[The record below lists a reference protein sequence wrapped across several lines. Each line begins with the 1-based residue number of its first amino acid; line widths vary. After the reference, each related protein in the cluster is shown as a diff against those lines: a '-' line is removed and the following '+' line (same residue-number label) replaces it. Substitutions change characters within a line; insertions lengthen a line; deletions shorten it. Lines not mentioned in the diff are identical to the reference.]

1 MNVLAVA
8 AVLAVTLAPAAPA
21 VTPMG
26 TSVTA
31 VSFVGSGGVVL
42 HGSVVA
48 PEDPVARRMPGVV
61 MLSGAGATGRSELM
75 PEAEA
80 FARHG
85 IVTLVYD
92 KRTEDYSLFHR
103 DYSELADDALAGV
116 RLLRS
121 RPGVDPARVGLW
133 GLSEGAF
140 VAPLAAGRSTDVAF
154 VITVGAV
161 GVTPAA
167 QTSWMYGEFLGHDGV
182 TGSLRHTMQSTA
194 TRVVVAA
201 GLFPE
206 ADFDPVPAW
215 EHVRQPVLMQ
225 WGRFDRQALPAQSS
239 TIITRALRRGGNTH
253 YTTRFVA
260 GADHDL
266 YLTADGG
273 FDRTTDLPRD
283 YGEFEAAWIADPAPG
298 SVGVP
303 PRQDAAGQPVT
314 PPAWYESPGVQ
325 AAAILLF
332 LLAFAAY
339 PVSAAVRRLFGRRA
353 TPPVARPARWLAATG
368 LITTIGFVG
377 YVFFLLATGA
387 NLVGPVVLG
396 DPIPWL
402 VLRILVVA
410 TIAATVVTTVQWRR
424 HGHRADRCHRI
435 RLGLLVTAGVVL
447 VPWSI
452 CWGLL

>member
-1 MNVLAVA
+1 MNVLAA
-8 AVLAVTLAPAAPA
+8 ATVLAVTLTPAAPA
-21 VTPMG
+21 ITPPG
-26 TSVTA
+26 ASVTA

-42 HGSVVA
+42 HGSVLA
-48 PEDPVARRMPGVV
+48 PAGQGTRPLPGVV
-61 MLSGAGATGRSELM
+61 LLSGAGASGRSQLM

-92 KRTEDYSLFHR
+92 KRTVGYSLFHR
-103 DYSELADDALAGV
+103 DYSELADDALAGL

-121 RPGVDPARVGLW
+121 RPDVDPARVGLW

-140 VAPLAAGRSTDVAF
+140 VAPLAAERCADVAF

-161 GVTPAA
+161 GVTPEE

-182 TGSLRHTMQSTA
+182 TGSLRRTMQSTA
-194 TRVVVAA
+194 TRAVVAA

-206 ADFDPVPAW
+206 AGFDPVPAW

-225 WGRFDRQALPAQSS
+225 WGQFDRQALPAQSS
-239 TIITRALRRGGNTH
+239 TIITRALRRGGNTR

-273 FDRTTDLPRD
+273 FDRTTDLSPD

-298 SVGVP
+298 SAGVP
-303 PRQDAAGQPVT
+303 PRQDVPGQPVT
-314 PPAWYESPGVQ
+314 PPAWYGSPGAQ

-339 PVSAAVRRLFGRRA
+339 PVSAAVRRLFGRRVA
-353 TPPVARPARWLAATG
+353 PPVARPARWLAATG

-387 NLVGPVVLG
+387 NLVGAVVLG

-402 VLRILVVA
+402 ALRILAVA

-424 HGHRADRCHRI
+424 HGHRVGRCHRI

-452 CWGLL
+452 YWGLL